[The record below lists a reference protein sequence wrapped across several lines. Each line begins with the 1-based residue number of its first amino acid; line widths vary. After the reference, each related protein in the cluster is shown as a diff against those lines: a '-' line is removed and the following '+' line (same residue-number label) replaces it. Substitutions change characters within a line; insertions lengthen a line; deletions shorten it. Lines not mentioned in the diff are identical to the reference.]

1 VAPDRLFRLCVDLVG
16 DPFVQVILAAT
27 AGTPFTR
34 TVVSP
39 LCRVTVAVPAWV
51 SPVLQI
57 THFMFASES

>member
-1 VAPDRLFRLCVDLVG
+1 VG